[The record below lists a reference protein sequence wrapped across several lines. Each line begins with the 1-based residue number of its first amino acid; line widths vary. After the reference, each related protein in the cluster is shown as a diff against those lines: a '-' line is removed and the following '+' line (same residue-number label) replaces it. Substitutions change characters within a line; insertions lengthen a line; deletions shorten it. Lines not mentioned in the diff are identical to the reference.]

1 MKAASA
7 SAAAAAAARDPAGPV
22 VAAFDFDGTLTRGD
36 SLIPWLRGG
45 LGLARLGWALARTS
59 PALAAWQLGRISNEA
74 AKLVLLRH
82 TVAGRSRSELAGWTD
97 RFLQQTLPG
106 LLDARALR
114 RLAAHQAAGHRCVLV
129 SASPEV
135 YLDAVA
141 RQLGFDALLCSQL
154 DWQDERA
161 SGRLRGANCYGEE
174 KVRRLQA
181 WWADRPPSVL
191 WAYGDTRGDRPMLAL
206 ADHGIYVGKPD
217 GRAHYERLPELTG

>member
-1 MKAASA
+1 MSPCKMALT
-7 SAAAAAAARDPAGPV
+7 ARDPAGPV

-45 LGLARLGWALARTS
+45 LGAARLGWALARTS
-59 PALAAWQLGRISNEA
+59 PALAAWQIGRISNEA

-82 TVAGRSRSELAGWTD
+82 TVAGRSRGELARWTEA
-97 RFLQQTLPG
+97 FLRDTLPG
-106 LLDARALR
+106 LLDPRALR
-114 RLAAHQAAGHRCVLV
+114 RLAAHQAAGHRCVMV

-135 YLDAVA
+135 YLEPVA

-154 DWQDERA
+154 EWQDERA
-161 SGRLRGANCYGEE
+161 TGRLRGPNCYGEE

-181 WWADRPPSVL
+181 WWGEQPPSTL

-206 ADHGIYVGKPD
+206 ADHGIYVGRPA
-217 GRAHYERLPELTG
+217 GRRTYETLPPLGPRG